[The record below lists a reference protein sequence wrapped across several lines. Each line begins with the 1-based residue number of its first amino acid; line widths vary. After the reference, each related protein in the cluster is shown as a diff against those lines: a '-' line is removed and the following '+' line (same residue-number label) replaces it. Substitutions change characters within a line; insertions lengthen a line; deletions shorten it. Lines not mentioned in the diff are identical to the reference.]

1 MNTDQPASGDGIAAA
16 LAPQGEALPPGP
28 ERQSTHS
35 FVFLICSERS
45 GSNLVSAILNAH
57 PAIVSTP
64 PLHLC
69 RDVGLAWH
77 ALIDPESRAKAKSG
91 FNALIAQR
99 LAKFCSQQVARDF
112 LLWSQENP
120 TADFGLIARQAF
132 VRCCSLANRKMIFIK
147 ENNLH
152 RMLFFILHWFPSAR
166 FVFQV
171 RDPRDFLL
179 SAQRRKEGPYGNKF
193 GSNLRAMETWRADQL
208 GGLAALAHLGPE
220 RVFFQRYEDLVA
232 APEVVLP
239 ALCAF
244 LGVAYVPT
252 MLDFHSTEYSARLA
266 VPGGPRENLD
276 KPLLAQNF
284 GKYREGLDAE
294 QIRMVETTLGPLMQR
309 FGYELDDP
317 GAVGASRQ
325 ERLWPM
331 LQDPLERL
339 ANGARFAIAEQD
351 QDEIQLAVHGIVPRP
366 YGH

>member
-1 MNTDQPASGDGIAAA
+1 MSSNGPARAGAAPAVGPGVGAAEPLAAA
-16 LAPQGEALPPGP
+16 RESSP
-28 ERQSTHS
+28 S

-45 GSNLVSAILNAH
+45 GSNLISAILNAH
-57 PAIVSTP
+57 PAIGSTP

-77 ALIDPESRAKAKSG
+77 ALLDPEGRSRVKSG
-91 FNALIAQR
+91 FDALIAQR
-99 LAKFCSQQVARDF
+99 LAKFCSQQAARDF
-112 LLWSQENP
+112 LLWSREEP
-120 TADFGLIARQAF
+120 PADFGRLAREVFGRFCA
-132 VRCCSLANRKMIFIK
+132 LADRKIIFIK

-208 GGLAALAHLGPE
+208 GGLSAMAHFGPK

-232 APEVVLP
+232 APDVVLP

-244 LGVAYVPT
+244 LGVAYAPT
-252 MLDFHSTEYSARLA
+252 MLEFHSSDYSARLA

-284 GKYREGLDAE
+284 GKYREGLETE
-294 QIRMVETTLGPLMQR
+294 QIRMVETTLGHLMQR
-309 FGYELDDP
+309 FGYQLDDP
-317 GAVGASRQ
+317 CAADASRH

-339 ANGARFAIAEQD
+339 ANGARFAIADQD
-351 QDEIQLAVHGIVPRP
+351 QEESLVTADGIVPRP
-366 YGH
+366 YGN

>member
-1 MNTDQPASGDGIAAA
+1 MINEGPAVTGIATQRTGQAVPVAGEPAA
-16 LAPQGEALPPGP
+16 AP
-28 ERQSTHS
+28 S

-45 GSNLVSAILNAH
+45 GSNLISAILNAH
-57 PAIVSTP
+57 PEIGSTP

-77 ALIDPESRAKAKSG
+77 ALLDPGARSRAKTVFDS
-91 FNALIAQR
+91 LIAQR
-99 LAKFCSQQVARDF
+99 LAKFCSQQAARDF
-112 LLWSQENP
+112 LQW
-120 TADFGLIARQAF
+120 TGKHAAADFGLLARQVFGAF
-132 VRCCSLANRKMIFIK
+132 CALGSRRIIFIK

-208 GGLAALAHLGPE
+208 GGLSALAHLGTE

-244 LGVAYVPT
+244 LGVTYTPT
-252 MLDFHSTEYSARLA
+252 MLEFHSSEFSARLA

-284 GKYREGLDAE
+284 GKYREGLDSE
-294 QIRMVETTLGPLMQR
+294 QIRMVEATLGPLMQR
-309 FGYELDDP
+309 FGYQPDDP
-317 GAVGASRQ
+317 AALDASRQ

-339 ANGARFAIAEQD
+339 ANGARFAIADQD
-351 QDEIQLAVHGIVPRP
+351 QDESALVTDGIVPRP
-366 YGH
+366 YSY